1 MDTSHSGIWADLS
14 ICLIFLQLKA
24 HSSAIDVFLSET
36 DVKKKK
42 KKFKIKCTRLL
53 SYIAQKIK
61 IKESI
66 CLRYVKAQKKKWF
79 LLGCI

>member
-1 MDTSHSGIWADLS
+1 MDTSYSGIWADLS

-42 KKFKIKCTRLL
+42 RSLKLKCTRLL